1 MRNKIRVSMNFFLSE
16 FECRCCGRVMLD
28 SVLLEKLQKLRDAIG
43 MPIYI
48 VSGYRCEKHNI
59 TIKGAKKSQHLLGK
73 AADIHARSYPLGNLL
88 EKAEKI
94 GFGGIGTYPK
104 GGFLHLDVRKE
115 KTRWVK

>member
-1 MRNKIRVSMNFFLSE
+1 
-16 FECRCCGRVMLD
+16 MLD
-28 SVLLEKLQKLRDAIG
+28 SVLLEKLQKLRDAVG

-59 TIKGAKKSQHLLGK
+59 MVGGAKKSQHLLGK

-88 EKAEKI
+88 EEAEKI

-104 GGFLHLDVRKE
+104 RGFLHLDVRKE
-115 KTRWVK
+115 RARWVE